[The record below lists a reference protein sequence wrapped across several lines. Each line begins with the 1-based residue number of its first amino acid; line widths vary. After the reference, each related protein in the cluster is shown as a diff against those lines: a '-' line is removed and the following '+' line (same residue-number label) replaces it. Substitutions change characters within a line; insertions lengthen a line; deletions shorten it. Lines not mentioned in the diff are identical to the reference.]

1 MPLCRFRSVP
11 ARRVAGATQI
21 IDGQGDDVARTAP
34 GMVVDAALLI
44 VPVEGEAEQQALEG
58 CHVRFGMTGWT
69 TVGE

>member
-1 MPLCRFRSVP
+1 
-11 ARRVAGATQI
+11 
-21 IDGQGDDVARTAP
+21 
-34 GMVVDAALLI
+34 MVVDAALLI